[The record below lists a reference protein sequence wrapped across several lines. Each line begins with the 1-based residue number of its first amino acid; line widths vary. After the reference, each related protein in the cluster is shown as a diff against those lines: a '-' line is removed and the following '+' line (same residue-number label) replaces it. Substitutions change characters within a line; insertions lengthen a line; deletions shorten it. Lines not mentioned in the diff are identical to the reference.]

1 MYRIENFKA
10 GNIKNYFANW
20 HSITSDPETLQTVNG
35 LPIEF
40 FASRPENQFSQN
52 QFSMSEITVL
62 KDEINKLLKKGVV
75 TLSSHEEN
83 EYISPIFLVPKED
96 NAFRMILNL
105 KRLNEYIPYLHF
117 KMDTFDKVL
126 TLIRPNC
133 FMCTVDIKDA
143 YYSVA
148 IHEPDQK
155 YLKFKFQN
163 NLYKFVCL
171 PNGLSTGPRKF
182 TKLLKPVLSFLRE
195 KGYIV
200 SAYIDDIL
208 IIDYSFDSCIAATID
223 TIKLLN
229 YLGFVI
235 QPSKSQFIPKQCVT
249 YLGFIINSATMKVT
263 LPSSKIQKIK
273 QACLSLHGSN
283 TMPIRDVASVVG
295 LIVSAFPAVKFGP
308 LHYRALECCK
318 IEALKSSHGNFDHAM
333 SLSNS
338 AYEDLD

>member
-40 FASRPENQFSQN
+40 FASRPEHQFSQN

-62 KDEINKLLKKGVV
+62 KDEINKLLKKGVI

-195 KGYIV
+195 KGYIL

-229 YLGFVI
+229 HLGFVI
-235 QPSKSQFIPKQCVT
+235 QPSKSQFIPK
-249 YLGFIINSATMKVT
+249 
-263 LPSSKIQKIK
+263 
-273 QACLSLHGSN
+273 
-283 TMPIRDVASVVG
+283 
-295 LIVSAFPAVKFGP
+295 
-308 LHYRALECCK
+308 
-318 IEALKSSHGNFDHAM
+318 
-333 SLSNS
+333 
-338 AYEDLD
+338 